1 MTPVPSH
8 RATTKQLSG
17 AYPFLC
23 ESGLGG
29 KGALIGQDLLGGP
42 FCYDPFDLYRQ
53 GILSNPN
60 MVVLGQLGKGKS
72 SLIKTYLWRQ
82 GVFGRRCWVIDPK
95 GEYKTLAAHWGVKP
109 IFLRPGGA
117 VKLNPLDDPR
127 GGRDYRDG
135 AVTIRRVELLTA
147 IVSSSLQRTLL
158 PGEVSAIEMAVRDA
172 ESRTRQ
178 PIIPHVVEALLSPS
192 FASATALRTTVS
204 DLGSDSRQVALELRR
219 LVSGDMRGMFDGPTS
234 DGISLDAPLV
244 VLDLSAI
251 YASAALGTLM
261 SCAMAWLQ
269 GIVERLGA
277 KGDDRGQGPAAG
289 YEGYGF
295 AGGEGPARGQNLA
308 GCQSSAEGRSPGGGQ
323 GPARGEGL
331 AGGRV
336 PDRAQVILVVDEAWA
351 VLKNPGV
358 ARWLQSSWKLARA
371 KGVSNIAVVHRASD
385 LLAVG
390 AAGAEQ
396 IELAKGLLAD
406 SETRVVYSQPPGEVA
421 LAGELLGLT
430 PVETSIV
437 SCLSKGTALWKVG
450 QRSFLVRHDLSADEH
465 RFVQTDERMGGLGA
479 Y

>member
-1 MTPVPSH
+1 MRTVPSH

-17 AYPFLC
+17 AYPFVC

-29 KGALIGQDLLGGP
+29 QGVLIGQDLLGGP
-42 FCYDPFDLYRQ
+42 FCYDPFDLYRR

-82 GVFGRRCWVIDPK
+82 GVFGRKCWVIDPK
-95 GEYKTLAAHWGVKP
+95 GEYGVLAAHWGVKP
-109 IFLRPGGA
+109 IFLRPNGA
-117 VKLNPLDDPR
+117 IKLNPLDDPR
-127 GGRDYRDG
+127 GGRDYAG
-135 AVTIRRVELLTA
+135 GTVTVRRVELLTA
-147 IVSSSLQRTLL
+147 IVSSSLQRILL
-158 PGEVSAIEMAVRDA
+158 PAEVSAIEMAVCDA
-172 ESRTRQ
+172 EGRNWQ
-178 PIIPHVVEALLSPS
+178 PVIPHVVEALLSPS
-192 FASATALRTTVS
+192 FASATALRTTVNDLSS
-204 DLGSDSRQVALELRR
+204 DGRQVALELRR

-251 YASAALGTLM
+251 YGSAALGTLM

-269 GIVERLGA
+269 GIVE
-277 KGDDRGQGPAAG
+277 K
-289 YEGYGF
+289 
-295 AGGEGPARGQNLA
+295 LA
-308 GCQSSAEGRSPGGGQ
+308 DGSVADGSVADGM
-323 GPARGEGL
+323 
-331 AGGRV
+331 
-336 PDRAQVILVVDEAWA
+336 PDGAQVILVVDEAWA
-351 VLKNPGV
+351 VLKNPVV

-421 LAGELLGLT
+421 LASELLGLSS
-430 PVETSIV
+430 VETGIV
-437 SCLSKGTALWKVG
+437 SSLGKGTALWKVG
-450 QRSFLVRHDLSADEH
+450 QRSFLVRHDLSASEY

>member
-1 MTPVPSH
+1 MRTVPSH

-29 KGALIGQDLLGGP
+29 QGALIGQDLLGGP
-42 FCYDPFDLYRQ
+42 FCYDPFDLYRR

-72 SLIKTYLWRQ
+72 SLVKTYLWRQ
-82 GVFGRRCWVIDPK
+82 GVFGRKCWVIDPK
-95 GEYKTLAAHWGVKP
+95 GEYGALAAHWGVKP
-109 IFLRPGGA
+109 IFLRPNGA
-117 VKLNPLDDPR
+117 IKLNPLDDPR
-127 GGRDYRDG
+127 GGRDYAG
-135 AVTIRRVELLTA
+135 GSVTVRRVELLTA
-147 IVSSSLQRTLL
+147 IVSSSLQRILL
-158 PGEVSAIEMAVRDA
+158 PAEVSAIEMAVCDA
-172 ESRTRQ
+172 EGRNRQ
-178 PIIPHVVEALLSPS
+178 PVIPHVVEALLSPS
-192 FASATALRTTVS
+192 FASATALRTTVN
-204 DLGSDSRQVALELRR
+204 DLGSDGRQVALELRR

-234 DGISLDAPLV
+234 DGISLDASLV

-251 YASAALGTLM
+251 YGSAALGTLM

-269 GIVERLGA
+269 GIVE
-277 KGDDRGQGPAAG
+277 K
-289 YEGYGF
+289 
-295 AGGEGPARGQNLA
+295 
-308 GCQSSAEGRSPGGGQ
+308 
-323 GPARGEGL
+323 L
-331 AGGRV
+331 AGGPVTGGV
-336 PDRAQVILVVDEAWA
+336 PDDSQVILVVDEAWA
-351 VLKNPGV
+351 VLKNPVV

-406 SETRVVYSQPPGEVA
+406 SETRVVYSQPPGEVS
-421 LAGELLGLT
+421 LASELLGLSS
-430 PVETSIV
+430 VETGIV
-437 SCLSKGTALWKVG
+437 SSLGKGTALWKVG
-450 QRSFLVRHDLSADEH
+450 QRSFLVRHDLSAGEY